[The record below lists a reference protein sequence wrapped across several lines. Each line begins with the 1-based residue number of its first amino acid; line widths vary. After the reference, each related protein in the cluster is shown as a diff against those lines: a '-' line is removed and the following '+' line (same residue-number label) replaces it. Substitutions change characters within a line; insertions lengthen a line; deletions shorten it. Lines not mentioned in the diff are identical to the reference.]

1 MENLRQVLNPQ
12 ATPVGVASSLLIHW
26 ACTMMAAMDE
36 DRLFDDVIDLK
47 PRKRRFGLIVTA
59 AIILALLLFG
69 SQFLNIYID
78 ALWFS
83 AVGYSKVY
91 WYKFRLGGLLF
102 VIFFV
107 VSFLI
112 VRVPFIFLNRV
123 LPELTERSKLR
134 IASVEDIKDIN
145 FLPFVY
151 RPGVWVL
158 SAAVALLSAISMSQQ
173 WPQFALYLH
182 SQQAQLADP
191 VFGYDISFYLFKL
204 PVIELV
210 VAWLQTIAVVILI
223 AIGAVSGYVWYFE
236 QVRGTITQDTRRRAT
251 SAISLAAAP
260 FALVLAA
267 NTYLD
272 RFDLLHGQHELFTG
286 MDYTDANVRLMA
298 MNIVIGLLLLCSVL
312 VAVNA
317 FIRKRA
323 RTIVW
328 LAVIVAVVWVVG
340 LGIFPAT
347 FHSFSVKPNELAKE
361 AAFID
366 HNIKMTRHAFGIE
379 RLDSKQADAEHQ
391 KFEERQFEP
400 KPTLTVEQIQA
411 DRETLENVRL
421 WDRRALQSTLAQIQE
436 IRTYYDFRIPDVDR
450 YPINGRLR
458 EVMLSAREMNVDQLP
473 EQSRNW
479 INQHVV
485 YTHGYGV
492 TMNTVNEFTPEGLPN
507 LVLKNMP
514 VESSAPEI
522 KVTRP
527 EIYYGEESNSHVYVH
542 TKPQGATPP
551 EFNYPAPGSGDSY
564 TTYEADAGI
573 PVGGLMRQLALSLYL
588 GDGTNLLF
596 SNYIHSESRVLIRRN
611 ISERVRQIA
620 PFLMFED
627 DPYLVIGRDGKLYW
641 IIDAFTHADQY
652 PYSTAY
658 QVGDQNINYIRNS
671 VKAVVDAY
679 DGSVRFYVF
688 EPEDPI
694 IKAYQDIFPDLFQP
708 KSSMSEDLLAH
719 VRYPSLLVNTQARVY
734 TLYHMQNT
742 QTFYNH
748 EDLWAIAAG
757 ETSQGAEATVMQP
770 YHVLMQLPG
779 EQKASIEF
787 VNILPFTPSGPG
799 RSNMIGWMAARS
811 DGANYGRTLVYIFPK
826 NVTVNGPAQIR
837 ARINQDSQLSQLMT
851 LWSQKGSE
859 LLRGNLLVIPI
870 ADALLYVEPFYLQA
884 SDGASKLP
892 ELRQVALATQDQL
905 KAAKSFDEALN
916 LLVPGVSPRQTAPL
930 GPAAPAELETG
941 SKQLTPSQPPPKATS
956 VDIERLTR
964 QAQQLLSDY
973 ERLTAEGKHR
983 EAGEKLDQLK
993 QTLAE
998 LNRKRGG

>member
-1 MENLRQVLNPQ
+1 M
-12 ATPVGVASSLLIHW
+12 I
-26 ACTMMAAMDE
+26 AAMDD
-36 DRLFDDVIDLK
+36 DRLFEDVIDIR
-47 PRKRRFGLIVTA
+47 PRKRRLGLIVTA
-59 AIILALLLFG
+59 AIIFALLLFG

-91 WYKFRLGGLLF
+91 WYKFRLGGMLF
-102 VIFFV
+102 LIFFV
-107 VSFLI
+107 LSFLI
-112 VRVPFIFLNRV
+112 ARIPFVFLNRL
-123 LPELTERSKLR
+123 LPELTERPTFRLK
-134 IASVEDIKDIN
+134 SVEDIKDIN
-145 FLPFVY
+145 ILPWIY

-158 SAAVALLSAISMSQQ
+158 SAAIALLSAISMSQE

-182 SQQAQLADP
+182 SQPSQIADP
-191 VFGYDISFYLFKL
+191 IFGRDISFYLFQL

-210 VAWLQTIAVVILI
+210 VGWLQTISVVMLI
-223 AIGAVSGYVWYFE
+223 AVGGASGYIWYFE
-236 QVRGTITQDTRRRAT
+236 QVKGTITQDTRRRAT
-251 SAISLAAAP
+251 SAISLAAAF
-260 FALVLAA
+260 FALPLAA
-267 NTYLD
+267 STYLD
-272 RFDLLHGQHELFTG
+272 RFDLLHGQHQLFTG
-286 MDYTDANVRLMA
+286 IDYTDANVRLMA
-298 MNIVIGLLLLCSVL
+298 MNIVIGLLLVSAVV
-312 VAVNA
+312 VAANA
-317 FIRKRA
+317 FFQKRA
-323 RTIVW
+323 RTIVS
-328 LAVIVAVVWVVG
+328 LAVIVAAAWVGG
-340 LGIFPAT
+340 LEIVPAT

-361 AAFID
+361 APFID
-366 HNIKMTRHAFGIE
+366 HNIKMTRHAFGID
-379 RLDSKQADAEHQ
+379 RVDAKHTDDQ
-391 KFEERQFEP
+391 GLSFEERPFEP
-400 KPTLTVEQIQA
+400 KPTLTIEQLQA
-411 DRETLENVRL
+411 GHETLDNIRL
-421 WDRRALQSTLAQIQE
+421 WDRHALQSTLAQIQE
-436 IRTYYDFRIPDVDR
+436 IRTYYDFRLPDVDR
-450 YPINGRLR
+450 YTINGKLR

-492 TMNTVNEFTPEGLPN
+492 TMNTVNEFSAEGQPN

-514 VESSAPEI
+514 VESSAAEI

-527 EIYYGEESNSHVYVH
+527 EIYFGEEANSHVYVH

-551 EFNYPAPGSGDSY
+551 EFNYPAPEGSDSY

-573 PVGGLMRQLALSLYL
+573 PVGGLVRQLALSLYL

-596 SNYIHSESRVLIRRN
+596 SDYINSESRVLMRRN
-611 ISERVRQIA
+611 VSERVREIA
-620 PFLMFED
+620 PFLLFED
-627 DPYLVIGRDGKLYW
+627 DPYLVINRAGKLFW
-641 IIDAFTHADQY
+641 IIDAFTYADDY

-658 QVGDQNINYIRNS
+658 QVANRNVNYIRNS

-679 DGSVRFYVF
+679 DGSTKFFVF
-688 EPEDPI
+688 EPDDPI
-694 IKAYQDIFPDLFQP
+694 IRAYQDIFPDLFQA
-708 KSSMSEDLLAH
+708 KSAMPEDLLAH
-719 VRYPSLLVNTQARVY
+719 VRYPSTMVNAQASVY

-748 EDLWAIAAG
+748 EDFWAIATG
-757 ETSQGAEATVMQP
+757 EASQGAETTVMQP

-779 EQKASIEF
+779 EPNASLEF

-799 RSNMIGWMAARS
+799 RSNMIGWMAARA
-811 DGANYGRTLVYIFPK
+811 DGANYGRTLVYSFPK

-870 ADALLYVEPFYLQA
+870 ADTLLYIEPFYLQS
-884 SDGASKLP
+884 SDGSSKLP
-892 ELRQVALATQDQL
+892 ELRQVAVASQDQL
-905 KAAKSFDEALN
+905 KAAKSFDEALS
-916 LLVPGVSPRQTAPL
+916 LLVPGVAAKQTTPSGQTAQPE
-930 GPAAPAELETG
+930 PQTA
-941 SKQLTPSQPPPKATS
+941 SKQPSPSQPTQS
-956 VDIERLTR
+956 VSSEIERWTR

-998 LNRKRGG
+998 LNRKRGM

>member
-1 MENLRQVLNPQ
+1 
-12 ATPVGVASSLLIHW
+12 
-26 ACTMMAAMDE
+26 MDD
-36 DRLFDDVIDLK
+36 DRLFEDVIDIK
-47 PRKRRFGLIVTA
+47 PRKRRLGLIVTA

-102 VIFFV
+102 LMFFIL
-107 VSFLI
+107 SFLI
-112 VRVPFIFLNRV
+112 ARTPFIFLNRV
-123 LPELTERSKLR
+123 LPELTERPKFR
-134 IASVEDIKDIN
+134 VASVEDIKDIN
-145 FLPFVY
+145 FLPWIY

-158 SAAVALLSAISMSQQ
+158 SGAIALLSAVSMSQE

-182 SQQAQLADP
+182 AQPSALSDP
-191 VFGYDISFYLFKL
+191 IFGNDVSFYLFKL

-210 VAWLQTIAVVILI
+210 VGWLQTVSVVMLI
-223 AIGAVSGYVWYFE
+223 AIGAASGYVWYFE
-236 QVRGTITQDTRRRAT
+236 KIKGTITQDIRRRAT

-260 FALVLAA
+260 FALMLAA
-267 NTYLD
+267 STYLD

-286 MDYTDANVRLMA
+286 VDYTDANVRLTA
-298 MNIVIGLLLLCSVL
+298 MNVVIGLLLTSSVVL
-312 VAVNA
+312 AANA
-317 FIRKRA
+317 FFKKRL
-323 RTIVW
+323 RIILS

-340 LGIFPAT
+340 LGIIPT
-347 FHSFSVKPNELAKE
+347 TYHSFSVKPNELAKE

-366 HNIKMTRHAFGIE
+366 HNIKMTRHAFAID
-379 RLDSKQADAEHQ
+379 RVDANHADSQGLS
-391 KFEERQFEP
+391 FEERPFEP
-400 KPTLTVEQIQA
+400 KPTLTPEQIQA
-411 DRETLENVRL
+411 SHDTLDNVRL

-450 YPINGRLR
+450 YTINGKLR
-458 EVMLSAREMNVDQLP
+458 EVMLSAREMNVEQLP

-527 EIYYGEESNSHVYVH
+527 ELYFGEESNSHVYVH
-542 TKPQGATPP
+542 TKPQGATAP
-551 EFNYPAPGSGDSY
+551 EFNYPAPDGSESY
-564 TTYEADAGI
+564 TTYQADAGI

-596 SNYIHSESRVLIRRN
+596 SDYINSESRVLMRRN
-611 ISERVRQIA
+611 VSERVRQIA
-620 PFLMFED
+620 PFLLFED
-627 DPYLVIGRDGKLYW
+627 DPYLVINREGRLYW
-641 IIDAFTHADQY
+641 IIDAFTYADQY

-658 QVGDQNINYIRNS
+658 QVADRNLNYIRNS

-679 DGSVRFYVF
+679 DGSVKFYVF
-688 EPEDPI
+688 EPDDPI
-694 IKAYQDIFPDLFQP
+694 IRAYQDIFPDLFQA
-708 KSSMSEDLLAH
+708 KSAMPEDLLAH
-719 VRYPSLLVNTQARVY
+719 VRYSSLMVNAQARVY

-757 ETSQGAEATVMQP
+757 ESSQGAEATVMQP

-779 EQKASIEF
+779 EKNASLEF

-811 DGANYGRTLVYIFPK
+811 DGANYGRTLVYSFPK

-870 ADALLYVEPFYLQA
+870 ADTLLYVEPFYLQA

-892 ELRQVALATQDQL
+892 ELRQVAVASQDQL
-905 KAAKSFDEALN
+905 KAAKTFDEALS
-916 LLVPGVSPRQTAPL
+916 LLVPGVAPRQTTPV
-930 GPAAPAELETG
+930 GQPAQSEPQAA
-941 SKQLTPSQPPPKATS
+941 SKQPPPSQKPAQAGS
-956 VDIERLTR
+956 SDIERLSK

-983 EAGEKLDQLK
+983 EAGEKLDQLSK
-993 QTLAE
+993 TLAE

>member
-1 MENLRQVLNPQ
+1 
-12 ATPVGVASSLLIHW
+12 
-26 ACTMMAAMDE
+26 MDD
-36 DRLFDDVIDLK
+36 DRRFDEVINIK
-47 PRKRRFGLIVTA
+47 PRKRRLGLIVTA
-59 AIILALLLFG
+59 AVILAVLLFG

-78 ALWFS
+78 SLWFS

-91 WYKFRLGGLLF
+91 WYKFRVGGLLF
-102 VIFFV
+102 LIVFV
-107 VSFLI
+107 FSFL
-112 VRVPFIFLNRV
+112 VARVPFIFLNRV
-123 LPELTERSKLR
+123 LPELNERPKFRLT
-134 IASVEDIKDIN
+134 SVEDIKDIN
-145 FLPFVY
+145 FLPWIY

-158 SAAVALLSAISMSQQ
+158 SAAIALLSAISMSQE

-182 SQQAQLADP
+182 SQPSQLSDP
-191 VFGYDISFYLFKL
+191 IFGRDVSFYLFKL

-210 VAWLQTIAVVILI
+210 VGWLQTVSVVMLI
-223 AIGAVSGYVWYFE
+223 AIGAASGYIWYYE
-236 QVRGTITQDTRRRAT
+236 QVKGTITQDTRRRAT

-260 FALVLAA
+260 FALALAA
-267 NTYLD
+267 STYLD

-286 MDYTDANVRLMA
+286 IDYTDANVRLMA
-298 MNIVIGLLLLCSVL
+298 MNIVIGLLVL
-312 VAVNA
+312 SAVVVAVNA
-317 FIRKRA
+317 FFKKQV
-323 RTIVW
+323 RTIVR
-328 LAVIVAVVWVVG
+328 LAVIVGVVWVVG
-340 LGIFPAT
+340 LGIVPAA

-366 HNIKMTRHAFGIE
+366 HNIKMTRHAFAID
-379 RLDSKQADAEHQ
+379 RVDAEHTDA
-391 KFEERQFEP
+391 KRLSFEERPFEP

-411 DRETLENVRL
+411 NRETLDNVRL
-421 WDRRALQSTLAQIQE
+421 WDRRALQSTLSQIQE
-436 IRTYYDFRIPDVDR
+436 IRTYYDFRPPDVDR
-450 YPINGRLR
+450 YMLNGRLR

-492 TMNTVNEFTPEGLPN
+492 TMNTVNEFTPEGMPN

-527 EIYYGEESNSHVYVH
+527 EIYFGEGSNSHVYVR

-551 EFNYPAPGSGDSY
+551 EFNYPAPDGSESY

-596 SNYIHSESRVLIRRN
+596 SNYIHSESRVLMRRN

-620 PFLMFED
+620 PFLLFED
-627 DPYLVIGRDGKLYW
+627 DPYIVINREGKLYW
-641 IIDAFTHADQY
+641 IIDAFTYADRY
-652 PYSTAY
+652 PYSTPY
-658 QVGDQNINYIRNS
+658 QVADRNINYIRNS

-679 DGSVRFYVF
+679 DGSVQFYVF
-688 EPEDPI
+688 EPDDPI
-694 IKAYQDIFPDLFQP
+694 IRAYQDIFPALFRP
-708 KSSMSEDLLAH
+708 KSDMPEDLLAH
-719 VRYPSLLVNTQARVY
+719 VRYSSLLVNTQARVY

-757 ETSQGAEATVMQP
+757 EASAGAETTVMQP

-779 EQKASIEF
+779 EPNAKLEF
-787 VNILPFTPSGPG
+787 VDILPFTPSGPG

-811 DGANYGRTLVYIFPK
+811 DGANYGRTLVYSFPK

-870 ADALLYVEPFYLQA
+870 ADTLLYVEPFYLQA
-884 SDGASKLP
+884 TEGSSKLP
-892 ELRQVALATQDQL
+892 ELRQVAVASQDQL
-905 KAAKSFDEALN
+905 KAAKTFEEALS
-916 LLVPGVSPRQTAPL
+916 LLVPGAAPRQTAPA
-930 GPAAPAELETG
+930 GQAAQAEPPTA
-941 SKQLTPSQPPPKATS
+941 SKQPSPGQPPVKVTS
-956 VDIERLTR
+956 PDIERLTR
-964 QAQQLLSDY
+964 QAQQLIADF

-983 EAGEKLDQLK
+983 DAGEKLDQLK

>member
-1 MENLRQVLNPQ
+1 
-12 ATPVGVASSLLIHW
+12 
-26 ACTMMAAMDE
+26 MDD
-36 DRLFDDVIDLK
+36 DRLFDDVIELK

-59 AIILALLLFG
+59 IIIFAFLLSG
-69 SQFLNIYID
+69 SQLLSIYID
-78 ALWFS
+78 SLWFS
-83 AVGYSKVY
+83 TVSYSGVY

-102 VIFFV
+102 VIFFM

-112 VRVPFIFLNRV
+112 VRVPFIFLSRL
-123 LPELTERSKLR
+123 LPELTERTNIR
-134 IASVEDIKDIN
+134 INSVEDIKDLN
-145 FLPFVY
+145 LVPYVY
-151 RPGVWVL
+151 RPGVWIL
-158 SAAVALLSAISMSQQ
+158 SAIVALLSAISMSQQ

-182 SQQAQLADP
+182 SQQTQINDP
-191 VFGYDISFYLFKL
+191 IFGYDIGFYLFRL

-210 VAWLQTIAVVILI
+210 VGWLQTISVVILI
-223 AIGAVSGYVWYFE
+223 AVGAASGYTWYVEQVKGTIGPDVRRRVTTAVS
-236 QVRGTITQDTRRRAT
+236 
-251 SAISLAAAP
+251 LAVAP
-260 FALVLAA
+260 FALMLAIS
-267 NTYLD
+267 TFLD
-272 RFDLLHGQHELFTG
+272 RFDLLHGQHDLFTG
-286 MDYTDANVRLMA
+286 MDYTDLTIRLKA
-298 MNIVIGLLLLCSVL
+298 MNLIVGLLVISSVL

-317 FIRKRA
+317 FFWKRL
-323 RTIVW
+323 RTIIT
-328 LAVIVAVVWVVG
+328 LGVIVAAVWILG
-340 LGIFPAT
+340 LGIVPST

-366 HNIKMTRHAFGIE
+366 HNIKMTRQAFAID
-379 RLDSKQADAEHQ
+379 RLDETPDA
-391 KFEERQFEP
+391 KLLSFEEHPFEP
-400 KPTLTVEQIQA
+400 KPTLTAEQIQA
-411 DRETLENVRL
+411 NRQTIDNVRL

-436 IRTYYDFRIPDVDR
+436 IRTYYDFRSPDVDR
-450 YPINGRLR
+450 YMINGRLR

-527 EIYYGEESNSHVYVH
+527 EIYFGEETNSHVYVR

-551 EFNYPAPGSGDSY
+551 EFNYPAPGNIDSY
-564 TTYEADAGI
+564 TTYEGESGI
-573 PVGGLMRQLALSLYL
+573 PVGGLLRQIALSLYL

-596 SNYIHSESRVLIRRN
+596 SDYIHSESRVLIRRQV
-611 ISERVRQIA
+611 SERVRQIA
-620 PFLMFED
+620 PFLLFED
-627 DPYLVIGRDGKLYW
+627 DPYVVIGRDGKLYW
-641 IIDAFTHADQY
+641 IIDAFTHAEQY

-658 QVGDQNINYIRNS
+658 QVGDLTVNYLRNS

-688 EPEDPI
+688 EPNDPI
-694 IKAYQDIFPDLFQP
+694 IRAYQEIFPALFQQRSAMP
-708 KSSMSEDLLAH
+708 EDLLAH
-719 VRYPSLLVNTQARVY
+719 VRYSSLMVNAQARVY

-757 ETSQGAEATVMQP
+757 ETTQTGESSVMQP
-770 YHVLMQLPG
+770 YHVLMQLPA
-779 EQKASIEF
+779 EQNGPLEF
-787 VNILPFTPSGPG
+787 VNILPFTPSGG

-811 DGANYGRTLVYIFPK
+811 DGANYGKTRVYTFPK
-826 NVTVNGPAQIR
+826 NLTVNGPAQIR

-851 LWSQKGSE
+851 LWSQRGSE

-870 ADALLYVEPFYLQA
+870 ADTLLYVEPFYLQ
-884 SDGASKLP
+884 SSESASKLP
-892 ELRQVALATQDQL
+892 ELRQVAVATQDQL
-905 KAAKSFDEALN
+905 KTAKTFEEALS
-916 LLVPGVSPRQTAPL
+916 LLVPGLSPSQLTSQPQTGQLETPTASKQ
-930 GPAAPAELETG
+930 PAALEKTPQPSAPAKSAELDRLI
-941 SKQLTPSQPPPKATS
+941 KQAS
-956 VDIERLTR
+956 RLI
-964 QAQQLLSDY
+964 SEY

-998 LNRKRGG
+998 LDRKRTE

>member
-1 MENLRQVLNPQ
+1 M
-12 ATPVGVASSLLIHW
+12 I
-26 ACTMMAAMDE
+26 AAMED
-36 DRLFDDVIDLK
+36 DRLFDVIDIK
-47 PRKRRFGLIVTA
+47 PRKRRLGLIITA
-59 AIILALLLFG
+59 VIIVALFLFG
-69 SQFLNIYID
+69 SQFLNIYVD
-78 ALWFS
+78 SLWFS
-83 AVGYSKVY
+83 SIGYSGVY

-102 VIFFV
+102 LIFFV
-107 VSFLI
+107 LSFLI
-112 VRVPFIFLNRV
+112 ARVPFIFLNRV
-123 LPELTERSKLR
+123 LPELTERPKFR
-134 IASVEDIKDIN
+134 VTSVEDIKDIN
-145 FLPFVY
+145 FLPWIY

-158 SAAVALLSAISMSQQ
+158 SVAIALLSAISMSQE

-182 SQQAQLADP
+182 SQPTLISDP
-191 VFGYDISFYLFKL
+191 IFGHDVSFYLFKL
-204 PVIELV
+204 PVIELIV
-210 VAWLQTIAVVILI
+210 GWLQTVSVVLLI
-223 AIGAVSGYVWYFE
+223 AIGAASGYVWYFE

-251 SAISLAAAP
+251 SAISLALAF
-260 FALVLAA
+260 FALTLAA
-267 NTYLD
+267 STYLD

-286 MDYTDANVRLMA
+286 IDYTDANVRLVS
-298 MNIVIGLLLLCSVL
+298 MNIVIGLLLVSSVV

-317 FIRKRA
+317 FFKKKV
-323 RTIVW
+323 RTIVS
-328 LAVIVAVVWVVG
+328 LAVIVAAVWVIG
-340 LGIFPAT
+340 LGIIPAT

-366 HNIKMTRHAFGIE
+366 HNIKMTRHAFAIDRVDATHTDAK
-379 RLDSKQADAEHQ
+379 RLS
-391 KFEERQFEP
+391 FEDRPFEP
-400 KPTLTVEQIQA
+400 KPTFTPDQVRA
-411 DRETLENVRL
+411 NRETLENVRL

-436 IRTYYDFRIPDVDR
+436 IRTYYDFRLPDVDR
-450 YPINGRLR
+450 YTINGRLR

-551 EFNYPAPGSGDSY
+551 EFNYPAPEGSDSY

-596 SNYIHSESRVLIRRN
+596 SNYIHSESRVLMRRN
-611 ISERVRQIA
+611 VSERVHQIA

-652 PYSTAY
+652 PYSTPY
-658 QVGDQNINYIRNS
+658 QVADRNINYIRNS

-679 DGSVRFYVF
+679 EGSVQFYVF

-694 IKAYQDIFPDLFQP
+694 IKAYQDIFPSLFRARSDMP
-708 KSSMSEDLLAH
+708 EDLLAH
-719 VRYPSLLVNTQARVY
+719 VRYSSLLVNAQARVY

-757 ETSQGAEATVMQP
+757 EASPGGESTAMQP

-779 EQKASIEF
+779 EPNASLEF

-799 RSNMIGWMAARS
+799 RSNMIGWLAARS
-811 DGANYGRTLVYIFPK
+811 DGANYGRTLVYSFPK

-870 ADALLYVEPFYLQA
+870 ADTLLYVEPFYLQSA
-884 SDGASKLP
+884 DGSSKLP

-905 KAAKSFDEALN
+905 KTGKTFEEALA
-916 LLVPGVSPRQTAPL
+916 LLVPGVAPVPSTPAGQPPTPSDRETASKQ
-930 GPAAPAELETG
+930 PAASKPSAAQVG
-941 SKQLTPSQPPPKATS
+941 SS
-956 VDIERLTR
+956 DIERLTR

>member
-1 MENLRQVLNPQ
+1 M
-12 ATPVGVASSLLIHW
+12 LIYD
-26 ACTMMAAMDE
+26 ACTMMAAMDD
-36 DRLFDDVIDLK
+36 DRLFENVIDIK

-83 AVGYSKVY
+83 SVGYSKVY

-102 VIFFV
+102 LIFFV

-112 VRVPFIFLNRV
+112 ARLPFVFLNRV
-123 LPELTERSKLR
+123 LPELTERPRFKLT
-134 IASVEDIKDIN
+134 SVEDIKDIN
-145 FLPFVY
+145 VLPWIY

-158 SAAVALLSAISMSQQ
+158 SGAIALLSAISMSQS
-173 WPQFALYLH
+173 WPQFALYLN
-182 SQQAQLADP
+182 SQPSLLSDP
-191 VFGYDISFYLFKL
+191 IFGNDVSFYLFKL

-210 VAWLQTIAVVILI
+210 VDWLQTVSVVLLI
-223 AIGAVSGYVWYFE
+223 AIGAASGYVWYFE
-236 QVRGTITQDTRRRAT
+236 QVKGTITEDTRRRAT

-260 FALVLAA
+260 FALALAA
-267 NTYLD
+267 STYLD
-272 RFDLLHGQHELFTG
+272 RFELLHGQHELFTG
-286 MDYTDANVRLMA
+286 MDYTDVNVRLMA
-298 MNIVIGLLLLCSVL
+298 MNVVIGLLILSAIL

-317 FIRKRA
+317 FVKKQV
-323 RTIVW
+323 RTIVR
-328 LAVIVAVVWVVG
+328 LAVLVVVVWVIG
-340 LGIFPAT
+340 LGIIPSA

-366 HNIKMTRHAFGIE
+366 HNIKMTRHAFAIDRQTSPAGTPGA
-379 RLDSKQADAEHQ
+379 S
-391 KFEERQFEP
+391 FEERPFEP
-400 KPTLTVEQIQA
+400 KPTLTAEQIQA
-411 DRETLENVRL
+411 NRETLDNVRL
-421 WDRRALQSTLAQIQE
+421 WDRRALQSTLSQIQE
-436 IRTYYDFRIPDVDR
+436 IRTYYDFRLPDVDR
-450 YPINGRLR
+450 YKINGRLR

-527 EIYYGEESNSHVYVH
+527 EIYFGEGSNSHVYVR
-542 TKPQGATPP
+542 TKPQGATQP
-551 EFNYPAPGSGDSY
+551 EFDYPAPDNTESY
-564 TTYEADAGI
+564 TTYSGGAGI
-573 PVGGLMRQLALSLYL
+573 QVGSLFRQLALSFYL

-596 SNYIHSESRVLIRRN
+596 SDYINSQSRVLMRRN
-611 ISERVRQIA
+611 VSDRVRQIA

-627 DPYLVIGRDGKLYW
+627 DPYIVINREGKLYW
-641 IIDAFTHADQY
+641 IIDAFTYADQY
-652 PYSTAY
+652 PYSTPY
-658 QVGDQNINYIRNS
+658 QVSGLNVNYIRNS
-671 VKAVVDAY
+671 VKAIVDAY
-679 DGSVRFYVF
+679 EGSVQFYVF
-688 EPEDPI
+688 EPDDPI
-694 IKAYQDIFPDLFQP
+694 IKSYQEIFPDLFKA
-708 KSSMSEDLLAH
+708 KSEMPEDLLAH
-719 VRYPSLLVNTQARVY
+719 VRYSSLMVNTQARVY

-757 ETSQGAEATVMQP
+757 ETSAGAEPTVMQP

-779 EQKASIEF
+779 EPNASLEF
-787 VNILPFTPSGPG
+787 VDILPFTPSGPG

-811 DGANYGRTLVYIFPK
+811 DGANYGRTLVYSFPK
-826 NVTVNGPAQIR
+826 NVTINGPAQIR

-851 LWSQKGSE
+851 LWSQRGSE

-870 ADALLYVEPFYLQA
+870 ADTLLYVEPFYLQA
-884 SDGASKLP
+884 ADGTSKLP
-892 ELRQVALATQDQL
+892 ELRQVAVASQDQL
-905 KAAKSFDEALN
+905 KAAKTFEEALS
-916 LLVPGVSPRQTAPL
+916 LLVPGVAPRQITPGGQPAQPEPQTAAKPPTP
-930 GPAAPAELETG
+930 GVPPAQVSSP
-941 SKQLTPSQPPPKATS
+941 
-956 VDIERLTR
+956 DIERLTK

-973 ERLTAEGKHR
+973 ERLTSEGKHR